1 MTMIL
6 KSILQVFLFFVFYSA
21 FQQLSGQVIIE
32 NIYFHQDNKTFHIS
46 KQSDSLVLERKPFS
60 IYYYGKK
67 YNSEKEEFYSA
78 QIAIL
83 DNAEDTLLLKSGKPT
98 YEITFFEPGSGLAP
112 YENGMYDTVFIT
124 NSGHHYL
131 IYENENEKRVNLI
144 SQIENYNEFEWKIKA
159 VHYQE
164 KNISLSDITINTLY
178 FVIFMDRNLNE
189 IIDTNELK
197 IVTIQFY

>member
-6 KSILQVFLFFVFYSA
+6 KSILQVFLFFVFYSV

-32 NIYFHQDNKTFHIS
+32 NIYFHQDNRTFLIS
-46 KQSDSLVLERKPFS
+46 KQSDSLVLERNPFS
-60 IYYYGKK
+60 IHYYGKK
-67 YNSEKEEFYSA
+67 YNSKKEKFYSA

-98 YEITFFEPGSGLAP
+98 YEIPFFEPGSGLAP

-159 VHYQE
+159 VHYQG

-197 IVTIQFY
+197 IVTIHFN